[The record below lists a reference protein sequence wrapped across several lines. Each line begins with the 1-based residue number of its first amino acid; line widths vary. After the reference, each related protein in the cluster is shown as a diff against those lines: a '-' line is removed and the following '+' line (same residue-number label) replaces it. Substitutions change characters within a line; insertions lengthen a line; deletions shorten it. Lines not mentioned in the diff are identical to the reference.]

1 MEFNNLIRHAGPRMV
16 YADETRLADLE
27 AFKVSGKPET
37 IVCPGGD
44 MDLPELIGLGTP
56 RFETVERDR
65 KDTVAVLYTGGT
77 TGNPKGVMLTQEGM
91 DFSCQSTALYE
102 RYAHTD
108 TSLCFLPFNHVFGQ
122 IYILNSVILS
132 GGCLELMPAF
142 DMDRILWLLDRNRIT
157 RFYAVPTIYTRLIDV
172 PNISGKFQSVRYCFS
187 GGAPMAEGI
196 LRQWKDLTGMTVADG
211 YARNYLIPRKLAVV
225 ANKTN
230 RTLLEQEK
238 ATIAARREKQRQES
252 ETLSKKIAGTTV
264 TIQHRVGEEE
274 KLFGSVTAA
283 DIAEKLAELDI
294 HVEKKNIL
302 LSEPI
307 KTLGNVSV
315 PIKVG
320 YQLTTEITVSV
331 VPLESE

>member
-1 MEFNNLIRHAGPRMV
+1 M
-16 YADETRLADLE
+16 
-27 AFKVSGKPET
+27 KVIFTE
-37 IVCPGGD
+37 
-44 MDLPELIGLGTP
+44 
-56 RFETVERDR
+56 
-65 KDTVAVLYTGGT
+65 
-77 TGNPKGVMLTQEGM
+77 
-91 DFSCQSTALYE
+91 
-102 RYAHTD
+102 
-108 TSLCFLPFNHVFGQ
+108 
-122 IYILNSVILS
+122 
-132 GGCLELMPAF
+132 
-142 DMDRILWLLDRNRIT
+142 
-157 RFYAVPTIYTRLIDV
+157 DV
-172 PNISGKFQSVRYCFS
+172 PNVAKSGQMK
-187 GGAPMAEGI
+187 E
-196 LRQWKDLTGMTVADG
+196 VADG
-211 YARNYLIPRKLAVV
+211 YARNYLIPRKLAVI

-230 RTLLEQEK
+230 RTLLDQEK

-283 DIAEKLAELDI
+283 DIVEKLAELDI

>member
-1 MEFNNLIRHAGPRMV
+1 M
-16 YADETRLADLE
+16 
-27 AFKVSGKPET
+27 
-37 IVCPGGD
+37 
-44 MDLPELIGLGTP
+44 ELILKKTVDTLG
-56 RFETVERDR
+56 E
-65 KDTVAVLYTGGT
+65 
-77 TGNPKGVMLTQEGM
+77 EG
-91 DFSCQSTALYE
+91 DIVKVKS
-102 RYAHTD
+102 
-108 TSLCFLPFNHVFGQ
+108 
-122 IYILNSVILS
+122 
-132 GGCLELMPAF
+132 
-142 DMDRILWLLDRNRIT
+142 
-157 RFYAVPTIYTRLIDV
+157 
-172 PNISGKFQSVRYCFS
+172 
-187 GGAPMAEGI
+187 
-196 LRQWKDLTGMTVADG
+196 G